1 MYKVIFKVISITDA
15 ETITKMQQTINQW
28 ITIGK
33 LKKYKTSIAGEY
45 IFFELCVLKDK
56 AE

>member
-1 MYKVIFKVISITDA
+1 MYKVIFKVISISDS
-15 ETITKMQQTINQW
+15 ETLTKMQQTINQW

-33 LKKYKTSIAGEY
+33 LKKYKTSVAGDN
-45 IFFELCVLKDK
+45 ILFELCVLKDK

>member
-33 LKKYKTSIAGEY
+33 LKKYKTTPVGDY
-45 IFFELCVLKDK
+45 VLFELCVLKDK